1 MVLAG
6 WWVHSALCEIDVA
19 GRLPDPLSIS
29 ESLGQTGVVPRDWR
43 DDRIAELEAMVAK
56 LLARVAD
63 LEEKLAA
70 SSRNS
75 SKPPSSDPPT
85 VERKSKPPPGRRRGG
100 QPGQTRHEREWCS
113 PEKVQ
118 SVVDCKPSR
127 CGRCEARL
135 RGEDPSPR
143 RHQVAQL
150 PKIEPEVT
158 EYRLHT
164 LGCDR
169 CGHCTSGELPEGTP
183 TGSFGATVVATIT
196 LLLGVN
202 GLSRRDTA
210 DVMRDLFGLPI
221 SVGAVVGCQR
231 IGAAALAKPHEEA
244 LAQVPKAPV
253 KYADETGWKLGDVYA
268 CLWVVVT
275 PAVTVFRV
283 QAERSRAAAMKILG
297 KVSGLLGSDRYSV
310 YDCWPTHRHQF
321 CWAHLARL
329 FVRFSEHRDPQVQT
343 LGFALTAEKDR
354 MFEWWHRVR
363 DGTLARATFQN
374 YMRPMQRRVAD
385 LLQDGCRS
393 SCDKTRRTCLRLL
406 ENRHALWT
414 FVYNDGIEP
423 TNNAAER
430 AVRRAVILRKT
441 SFGSQSEHGCR
452 FLERVLTVHATLRQT
467 RRSVHDFITAAC
479 HAHMLDGDVPT
490 LLAP

>member
-1 MVLAG
+1 M
-6 WWVHSALCEIDVA
+6 A
-19 GRLPDPLSIS
+19 GRLRHS
-29 ESLGQTGVVPRDWR
+29 GVVARDPRDVE
-43 DDRIAELEAMVAK
+43 RIAELEAMVAK

-85 VERKSKPPPGRRRGG
+85 IERKPKTPTGRKPGG
-100 QPGQTRHEREWCS
+100 QPGHKRHEREMF
-113 PEKVQ
+113 PPQKVQ

-127 CGRCEARL
+127 CGRCDARL
-135 RGEDPSPR
+135 RGEDPTPR

-169 CGHCTSGELPEGTP
+169 CGHCTAGELPPGTP
-183 TGSFGATVVATIT
+183 TGAFGATVVAAIT
-196 LLLGVN
+196 LLLGVY
-202 GLSRRDTA
+202 GLSRRDAA
-210 DVMRDLFGLPI
+210 DLLRDMFGLPI

-231 IGAAALAKPHEEA
+231 IGAA
-244 LAQVPKAPV
+244 LAQPHAQAQAEIPNAPV
-253 KYADETGWKLGDVYA
+253 KYADETGWKVGDLYA

-275 PAVTVFRV
+275 PTVTVFRI

-329 FVRFSEHRDPQVQT
+329 FVRFSERRNPKVQAIG
-343 LGFALTAEKDR
+343 LALIAEKDQ
-354 MFEWWHRVR
+354 MFAWWHRVR
-363 DGTLARATFQN
+363 DGTLARSTFRR
-374 YMRPMQRRVAD
+374 YMLPLQGRVAN
-385 LLQDGCRS
+385 LLDEGCRS
-393 SCDKTRRTCLRLL
+393 SCAKTQRTCLRLL
-406 ENRHALWT
+406 QNSHALWT
-414 FVYNDGIEP
+414 FVYNSGIEP
-423 TNNAAER
+423 TNNIGER
-430 AVRRAVILRKT
+430 AIRRAVIIRKT

-452 FLERVLTVHATLRQT
+452 FLERVLTVHATLRQ
-467 RRSVHDFITAAC
+467 RGGSVHDFITSAC
-479 HAHMLDGDVPT
+479 EAHMLGRTVPS
-490 LLAP
+490 LLAA

>member
-1 MVLAG
+1 
-6 WWVHSALCEIDVA
+6 
-19 GRLPDPLSIS
+19 
-29 ESLGQTGVVPRDWR
+29 LGQTGVVARDWR

-63 LEEKLAA
+63 LEEKLAT

-85 VERKSKPPPGRRRGG
+85 VERTPKAPTGRKRGG
-100 QPGQTRHEREWCS
+100 QPGHKRHEREMFP

-127 CGRCEARL
+127 CGRCAARL

-164 LGCDR
+164 LGCER
-169 CGHCTSGELPEGTP
+169 CGHCTAGELPEGTP
-183 TGSFGATVVATIT
+183 TGAFGATVVAAVT
-196 LLLGVN
+196 LMLGVY

-210 DVMRDLFGLPI
+210 DLMRDMFGLPI

-231 IGAAALAKPHEEA
+231 LGAAALAQPHEQ
-244 LAQVPKAPV
+244 AQAEIPKAPV
-253 KYADETGWKLGDVYA
+253 KYADETGWKLGDLYA

-283 QAERSRAAAMKILG
+283 QAERSRAAAMKVLG

-321 CWAHLARL
+321 CWAHLSRL
-329 FVRFSEHRDPQVQT
+329 LVRFSERGDPTVQAIG
-343 LGFALTAEKDR
+343 LALIAEKDR
-354 MFEWWHRVR
+354 MFAWWHRVR
-363 DGTLARATFQN
+363 DGTLARSTFQN
-374 YMRPMQRRVAD
+374 YMRPVQQRVAE
-385 LLQDGCRS
+385 LLDEGRRS
-393 SCDKTRRTCLRLL
+393 SCEKTRRTCLRLL
-406 ENRHALWT
+406 QNRHALWT
-414 FVYNDGIEP
+414 FVYNAGLEP
-423 TNNAAER
+423 TNNIGER
-430 AVRRAVILRKT
+430 ALRRAVILRKT

-452 FLERVLTVHATLRQT
+452 FLERVLTVHATLRQ
-467 RRSVHDFITAAC
+467 RGRSVHDFITAAC
-479 HAHMLDGDVPT
+479 EAHMLGRKVPS
-490 LLAP
+490 LLAT

>member
-1 MVLAG
+1 M
-6 WWVHSALCEIDVA
+6 
-19 GRLPDPLSIS
+19 GRD
-29 ESLGQTGVVPRDWR
+29 PRDVE
-43 DDRIAELEAMVAK
+43 RIAELEAENAA
-56 LLARVAD
+56 LRARVAELEARLAK
-63 LEEKLAA
+63 LEELLRA

-85 VERKSKPPPGRRRGG
+85 IERKPKAPTGRKRGG
-100 QPGQTRHEREWCS
+100 QPGHTRHELEMFP

-118 SVVDCKPSR
+118 SVVECKPAR
-127 CGRCEARL
+127 CGRCDARL
-135 RGEDPSPR
+135 RGDDPTPH

-169 CGHCTSGELPEGTP
+169 CGHCTRGELPEGTP
-183 TGSFGATVVATIT
+183 TGSFGATVVAAIT
-196 LLLGVN
+196 LLLGVY

-210 DVMRDLFGLPI
+210 DLMRDMFGLPI

-231 IGAAALAKPHEEA
+231 IGGAALAQPYEQ
-244 LAQVPKAPV
+244 AQAEVPKAPV
-253 KYADETGWKLGDVYA
+253 KYADETGWKLGDLYA

-275 PAVTVFRV
+275 PTVTVFRI

-297 KVSGLLGSDRYSV
+297 KVSGLLGSDRYAV

-321 CWAHLARL
+321 CWAHLSRL
-329 FVRFSEHRDPQVQT
+329 FVRFSERRDPDVQV
-343 LGFALTAEKDR
+343 LGLALIAEKDR
-354 MFEWWHRVR
+354 MFMWWHRVR
-363 DGTLARATFQN
+363 DGTLARSTFQN
-374 YMRPMQRRVAD
+374 YMRPLQRRIAD
-385 LLQDGCRS
+385 LLEDGCRS

-414 FVYNDGIEP
+414 FVYNEGIEP
-423 TNNAAER
+423 TNNIGER
-430 AVRRAVILRKT
+430 ALRRAVILRKT

-467 RRSVHDFITAAC
+467 GRSVHDFLTAAC
-479 HAHMLDGDVPT
+479 EAHMLAHKVPS
-490 LLAP
+490 LLVP

>member
-1 MVLAG
+1 
-6 WWVHSALCEIDVA
+6 VA
-19 GRLPDPLSIS
+19 RD
-29 ESLGQTGVVPRDWR
+29 PRDIE
-43 DDRIAELEAMVAK
+43 RIAELEAVVAQ
-56 LLARVAD
+56 LLARVAA

-85 VERKSKPPPGRRRGG
+85 VERKPKTPTGRKRGG
-100 QPGQTRHEREWCS
+100 QPGHKRHEREMFP

-118 SVVDCKPSR
+118 SVVECKPVR
-127 CGRCEARL
+127 CGRCDTRL
-135 RGEDPSPR
+135 RGDDPNPR

-150 PKIEPEVT
+150 PKVEPEIT

-169 CGHCTSGELPEGTP
+169 CGHCTAAGLPEGTP
-183 TGSFGATVVATIT
+183 TGSFGATVVAAIT
-196 LLLGVN
+196 MLLGVY

-210 DVMRDLFGLPI
+210 DLMGDMFGLPI

-231 IGAAALAKPHEEA
+231 IGAAALAQPHEQA
-244 LAQVPKAPV
+244 LAEVPRAPI
-253 KYADETGWKLGDVYA
+253 KYADETGWKLGNVYA

-275 PAVTVFRV
+275 PTVTVFRI

-297 KVSGLLGSDRYSV
+297 KVSGLLGSDRYVV

-329 FVRFSEHRDPQVQT
+329 FVRFSERRDPKIQA
-343 LGFALTAEKDR
+343 LGLALTAEKDR
-354 MFEWWHRVR
+354 MFAWWHRVR

-374 YMRPMQRRVAD
+374 YMRPVQRRIAA
-385 LLQDGCRS
+385 LLEDGCRS
-393 SCDKTRRTCLRLL
+393 SCDKTQRTCLRLL
-406 ENRHALWT
+406 QNRHALWT
-414 FVYNDGIEP
+414 FVYNEGLDP
-423 TNNAAER
+423 TNNIGER
-430 AVRRAVILRKT
+430 ALRRAVILRKT

-467 RRSVHDFITAAC
+467 GRSVHDFVADAC
-479 HAHMLDGDVPT
+479 GAYMLGRKAPS
-490 LLAP
+490 LLEP

>member
-1 MVLAG
+1 
-6 WWVHSALCEIDVA
+6 
-19 GRLPDPLSIS
+19 
-29 ESLGQTGVVPRDWR
+29 
-43 DDRIAELEAMVAK
+43 VAK

-85 VERKSKPPPGRRRGG
+85 VERKPKTPTGRKPGG
-100 QPGQTRHEREWCS
+100 QPGHKRHEREMFP

-127 CGRCEARL
+127 CGRCDARL
-135 RGEDPSPR
+135 RGEDPIPR

-169 CGHCTSGELPEGTP
+169 CGHCTAGELPPGTP
-183 TGSFGATVVATIT
+183 TGSFGATVVAAIT
-196 LLLGVN
+196 LLLGVY
-202 GLSRRDTA
+202 GLSRRDAA
-210 DVMRDLFGLPI
+210 DLLRDMFGLPI

-231 IGAAALAKPHEEA
+231 IGAAALARPH
-244 LAQVPKAPV
+244 AQAQAEIPNAPV
-253 KYADETGWKLGDVYA
+253 KYADETGWKVGDLYA

-275 PAVTVFRV
+275 PTVTVFRI

-329 FVRFSEHRDPQVQT
+329 FVRFSERRDPKVRAVG
-343 LGFALTAEKDR
+343 LALIAEKDQ
-354 MFEWWHRVR
+354 MFAWWHRVR
-363 DGTLARATFQN
+363 DGTLARSTFRR
-374 YMRPMQRRVAD
+374 YMLPLQGRVAD
-385 LLQDGCRS
+385 LLDDGCRS
-393 SCDKTRRTCLRLL
+393 SCAKTQRTCLRLL
-406 ENRHALWT
+406 QNTHALWT
-414 FVYNDGIEP
+414 FVYNTGIEP
-423 TNNAAER
+423 TNNIGER
-430 AVRRAVILRKT
+430 AIRRAVIIRKT
-441 SFGSQSEHGCR
+441 SFGSHSEHGCR
-452 FLERVLTVHATLRQT
+452 FLERVLTVHATLRQ
-467 RRSVHDFITAAC
+467 RGRSVHDFITAAC
-479 HAHMLDGDVPT
+479 EAHMLGRKVPS
-490 LLAP
+490 LPAP